1 MSRLLS
7 ALVVSP
13 LAFAAMACSDPP
25 PTPAA
30 MGISLNLSKPSKDD
44 LPNHD
49 PGTRSCPAGESGAAT
64 YIIGQPAANKTVEN
78 GKGGAKVECTV
89 RGDGTFSA
97 EAAGYDGYTGQ
108 RISMNISGR
117 ITDPKAPKAAGMG
130 AMQFYTSI
138 TSAMHTDALKF
149 PEECSFGPVTTL
161 KKGAILTDIMC
172 PILIADDDPS
182 LGCKVKGTIAFEYCK
197 TGEEED

>member
-7 ALVVSP
+7 ALIVSP
-13 LAFAAMACSDPP
+13 LAFAAAACSDPP

-30 MGISLNLSKPSKDD
+30 MGISINLGKPMQAD
-44 LPNHD
+44 LPNND
-49 PGTRSCPAGESGAAT
+49 IGSRSCPADNGAAT

-78 GKGGAKVECTV
+78 GKGGVKVTCQV

-97 EAAGYDGYTGQ
+97 EAAGFDGYTQQ

-117 ITDPKAPKAAGMG
+117 ITDKGSATAAGTG
-130 AMQFYTSI
+130 AMQFYTPS
-138 TSAMHTDALKF
+138 TAALHTDTQKF
-149 PEECSFGPVTTL
+149 PGCTFGPVTTL

-172 PILIADDDPS
+172 PILVADDDPS
-182 LGCKVKGTIAFEYCK
+182 AGCKVKGTIAFEYCT
-197 TGEEED
+197 TGEEEE